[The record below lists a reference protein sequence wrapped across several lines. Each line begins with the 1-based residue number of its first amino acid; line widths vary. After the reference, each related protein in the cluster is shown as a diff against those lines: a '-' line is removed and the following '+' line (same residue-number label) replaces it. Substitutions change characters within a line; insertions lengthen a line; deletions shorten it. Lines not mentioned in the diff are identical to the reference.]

1 MNQKK
6 PVSELP
12 RGVIVFAI
20 LAGLTALEFWLGTSQ
35 VPAIF
40 LWVVAILKA
49 ALVLVYFMH
58 ISRLFKAEGG
68 HE

>member
-6 PVSELP
+6 PVSELR
-12 RGVIVFAI
+12 RGIYVFAA
-20 LAGLTALEFWLGTSQ
+20 LAALTALEYWLGTSQ
-35 VPAIF
+35 VPSIF
-40 LWVVAILKA
+40 LWIIAILKA

-58 ISRLFKAEGG
+58 VGRLSGSQGG